1 MTEAHF
7 EQSQFNSKPSSLNYQ
22 DLSLNWPRT
31 IGLLVF
37 HLLALLAPW
46 CFSWSALSV
55 AIALHWLCGSVGICL
70 GYHRLLTHRSLQ
82 LPRWLEY
89 VVVTIGAL
97 ALQGG
102 PLFWVANHRRH
113 HAFTEDNE
121 RDPHSANRGFWWS
134 HMLWLVYPRG
144 ETFDKEAHR
153 RLAPRIAR
161 DPYYCWLSR
170 YYPWLQLPLGLLLYA
185 LGGWS
190 FVLYGTAVRIV
201 VLWHST
207 WFVNSA
213 THFQGYQPFDIP
225 DRSSNLWWV
234 ALLTYGEGWHNT
246 HHAEPHIAPA
256 GRRWWEIDMTW
267 WLILS
272 LEQLG
277 LAHHIKRPLL
287 KSAIAPP

>member
-1 MTEAHF
+1 MD
-7 EQSQFNSKPSSLNYQ
+7 KPAWLNYQ
-22 DLSLNWPRT
+22 GLALDWPRALGL
-31 IGLLVF
+31 IAVHLLVV
-37 HLLALLAPW
+37 LALW
-46 CFSWSALSV
+46 FFSWPALGV

-70 GYHRLLTHRSLQ
+70 GYHRVLTHRSLQ
-82 LPRWLEY
+82 LPQWLEY
-89 VVVTIGAL
+89 IVVTIGAL
-97 ALQGG
+97 AFQGG
-102 PLFWVANHRRH
+102 PLFWVSNHRMH

-134 HMLWLVYPRG
+134 HILWLIYPRG
-144 ETFDKEAHR
+144 ETFNSEAHR

-161 DPYYCWLSR
+161 NAYYCWLSR
-170 YYPWLQLPLGLLLYA
+170 YYAWLQVPLGLLLYA
-185 LGGWS
+185 LGGWP

-213 THFQGYQPFDIP
+213 THVQGYRPFEIP
-225 DRSSNLWWV
+225 DRSRNLWWV

-246 HHAEPHIAPA
+246 HHAEPHMAPA

-277 LAHHIKRPLL
+277 LTDHIKRP
-287 KSAIAPP
+287 SH

>member
-7 EQSQFNSKPSSLNYQ
+7 EQSQFNPQPPSLNYQ

-46 CFSWSALSV
+46 FFSWSALGV

-82 LPRWLEY
+82 LPRWLEH

-113 HAFTEDNE
+113 HAE
-121 RDPHSANRGFWWS
+121 
-134 HMLWLVYPRG
+134 L
-144 ETFDKEAHR
+144 
-153 RLAPRIAR
+153 
-161 DPYYCWLSR
+161 
-170 YYPWLQLPLGLLLYA
+170 
-185 LGGWS
+185 
-190 FVLYGTAVRIV
+190 
-201 VLWHST
+201 
-207 WFVNSA
+207 
-213 THFQGYQPFDIP
+213 
-225 DRSSNLWWV
+225 
-234 ALLTYGEGWHNT
+234 
-246 HHAEPHIAPA
+246 HIAPA

-277 LAHHIKRPLL
+277 LAHHVNRPRL
-287 KSAIAPP
+287 KATIAPP